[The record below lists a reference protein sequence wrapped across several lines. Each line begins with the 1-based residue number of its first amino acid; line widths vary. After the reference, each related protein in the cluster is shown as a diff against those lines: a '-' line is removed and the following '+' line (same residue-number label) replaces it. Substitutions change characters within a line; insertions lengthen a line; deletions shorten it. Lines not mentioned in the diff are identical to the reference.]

1 MASIQGKRFR
11 FSGVPEAAPER
22 ALVVAPSRMTGK
34 LKRNLALGLTVA
46 APLIAFSI
54 FHPTSDSV
62 NPISSAT
69 AAAAI
74 EADSINAE
82 RTSLV
87 TAASKIKGLSR
98 LEATVDAGSGEMREL
113 YGVGTLAGTEA
124 TLRLDVRARAVDGKR
139 AGFFAAIADS
149 TEKMG
154 AIVRKLGADQTMAT
168 ARGPLEWAEMTLSA
182 STGPKTCLAFRLSPS
197 DDKRMSGFLC
207 GPNGMKP
214 DVAALS
220 CLVERLELT
229 PGAMANGFASLL
241 RGQTVSRAA
250 CRSSVI

>member
-1 MASIQGKRFR
+1 MASMQGKRFR
-11 FSGVPEAAPER
+11 FSGVPEAPTSHQ
-22 ALVVAPSRMTGK
+22 LVVPATRTTGK

-54 FHPTSDSV
+54 FHPTDDTV

-69 AAAAI
+69 AAASA
-74 EADSINAE
+74 EADSIRAE
-82 RTSLV
+82 HTSLV
-87 TAASKIKGLSR
+87 TAGSKIRGLSR

-113 YGVGTLAGTEA
+113 YGVGSLAGTEA
-124 TLRLDVRARAVDGKR
+124 TLRLDLRSRAIDGKK
-139 AGFFAAIADS
+139 AGFFAALADS

-154 AIVRKLGADQTMAT
+154 AMVRKLGAEQTLTT

-197 DDKRMSGFLC
+197 DDKRLNGFLC

-214 DVAALS
+214 EVAQLP

-229 PGAMANGFASLL
+229 AGAVNNGFASLL
-241 RGQTVSRAA
+241 RGPTVARPGCHAP
-250 CRSSVI
+250 V